1 MFSRSV
7 NSSHCVNSSHIVD
20 SSRFQVVAA
29 DERVA
34 NEAAKVAQGIKD
46 ECSAD
51 LAEAMPALEAA
62 LAALN
67 TLKPQVC
74 CFSFCCG
81 TVLAEGFRGDLRV
94 LPIVRTHLK

>member
-1 MFSRSV
+1 M
-7 NSSHCVNSSHIVD
+7 
-20 SSRFQVVAA
+20 VAA

-34 NEAAKVAQGIKD
+34 NDAAEVAQGIKD

-67 TLKPQVC
+67 TLKPQVG
-74 CFSFCCG
+74 SWLLI
-81 TVLAEGFRGDLRV
+81 TQRISVKSQSVL
-94 LPIVRTHLK
+94 

>member
-1 MFSRSV
+1 MLV
-7 NSSHCVNSSHIVD
+7 
-20 SSRFQVVAA
+20 QVVAA

-67 TLKPQVC
+67 TLKPQVLLLIRLII
-74 CFSFCCG
+74 
-81 TVLAEGFRGDLRV
+81 TR
-94 LPIVRTHLK
+94 